1 MCSESWA
8 VWVERKL
15 GYALWRVKIEKED
28 KLQSKLSF
36 RLYLAFARAITL
48 QSCLKRLL
56 LLAVGVESGAG
67 VPSDEQL
74 YVELFLLLLA
84 TEQST
89 VDADASSLS
98 CLIAKEKFEQIF
110 QEQGITVERHK
121 AHFYRFCEMRTA
133 LEHAAQQAITHSQIP
148 YSTQNTEHEQ
158 MLHRLWN
165 ALKPQ
170 QPLSARVSDDWKEL
184 GFQGRDPATDF
195 RGMGILGLRQL
206 LAFSESAQ
214 GKSMFCSLLSSS
226 SSTGHL
232 NFPFAIAGI
241 NITSSILGLR
251 RPTLFKQYLLI
262 TAGGAT
268 TSGEFFQALY
278 CKVFGLFWQHWEQSE
293 KNYMHFNRI
302 LAEALDTL

>member
-15 GYALWRVKIEKED
+15 GFALWRVRIEKDD
-28 KLQSKLSF
+28 KLHSKLSF

-48 QSCLKRLL
+48 QTCLKRLL
-56 LLAVGVESGAG
+56 LLAVGVESDEGL
-67 VPSDEQL
+67 SDEQV

-84 TEQST
+84 TEQSSS
-89 VDADASSLS
+89 DASSLS
-98 CLIAKEKFEQIF
+98 CLIAKEKFDQIF
-110 QEQGITVERHK
+110 QEQGITLEKHK
-121 AHFYRFCEMRTA
+121 VHFHRFCQMRTA
-133 LEHAAQQAITHSQIP
+133 LEHAVQQAITHSQIP

-158 MLHRLWN
+158 MLQRLWN

-170 QPLSARVSDDWKEL
+170 QSLSARVSDDWKEL

-206 LAFSESAQ
+206 LAFCESAQ
-214 GKSMFCSLLSSS
+214 GKSIFLSLVSSNS
-226 SSTGHL
+226 NESAHL

-251 RPTLFKQYLLI
+251 RPTLFKQYLLMA
-262 TAGGAT
+262 AGGAT
-268 TSGEFFQALY
+268 ENAEFFQALY
-278 CKVFGLFWQHWEQSE
+278 CKVFGLFWEHWEQSE
-293 KNYMHFNRI
+293 RNYMHFNRI
-302 LAEALDTL
+302 LAETLDTL